1 MRKNAEFHLKRVD
14 PQSGWADDELR
25 DAFRYSIGDP
35 SPLSRGK
42 IAGIAVSVVIGLP
55 LLVFIILCAIFR
67 SLPRFQ
73 WPPWELGPA
82 AVDVNPPVGDWGDHQ
97 PFPPPQGPE
106 PAEAGLP

>member
-42 IAGIAVSVVIGLP
+42 IAGIVVSVVIGLP
-55 LLVFIILCAIFR
+55 LLAFFILCAIFR
-67 SLPRFQ
+67 SLPRLR
-73 WPPWELGPA
+73 WPPWESA
-82 AVDVNPPVGDWGDHQ
+82 AVSHSPQPNLHPRPPSPSFWDRS
-97 PFPPPQGPE
+97 FPP
-106 PAEAGLP
+106 